1 VFFNLFRI
9 QKNIKLMPKITL
21 PDGNSLNFD
30 NHVTGLQVAEK
41 ISKSLAKQA
50 MVISVNGE
58 LKDLDYKISSD
69 CSVKIFTSKNEE
81 GLDTIRHDTAHIL
94 AMAVQELF
102 PGTQVTIGPVIEN
115 GFYYDFARKQPFTEE
130 DLLKIENKMKEIVD
144 RDEITK
150 REVWNRERA
159 IKHFRD
165 KGEIY
170 KAELIESIPAGEE
183 VSIYFHG
190 DWHDLCRGPHLA
202 STGKIGKFFKL
213 MKVSGAYW
221 RGDSNNEMLQRIYG
235 TSWATQKD
243 LDDYLKRIEEAEK
256 RDHRKLGKEMDL
268 FHFREESPGSVFWHE
283 KGWTLFQKL
292 ISYMRSRQDD
302 AGYKEVNTPEVLDR
316 SLWEKSGH
324 WEKYGEHMYTSTTPD
339 EKVFAIKPMNCP
351 GHVQVFNQGLKSY
364 RDLPL
369 RISEFGKVHRYE
381 PSGSLHGLLRVR
393 AFTQDDAHIFCT
405 EDQITS
411 ECLIV
416 TNLILD
422 IYKELGFE
430 NVILKYSDRPDLRVG
445 DDSVW
450 DKAESALL
458 DAVKASKLEYTIN
471 KGEGAFYGP
480 KIEFVLR
487 DAIGRDWQCG
497 TLQVDLNL
505 PGRLDASY
513 VDKDGIK
520 KVPVM
525 LHRALFGSLER
536 FIGILIEHYA
546 GKFPFWISPLQTVV
560 IPISEDFE
568 NYAAEVANKIK
579 KAGISSAVDLKKHN
593 LNYKIR
599 DHSLAK
605 IPLLLICGKKEVDSN
620 SVTIRRLDSNKQEN
634 MDLDLFLKTFSALNK
649 ASSN

>member
-1 VFFNLFRI
+1 
-9 QKNIKLMPKITL
+9 MPIITL
-21 PDGNSLNFD
+21 PDGNNLSFPD
-30 NHVTGLQVAEK
+30 KVTGLDVAEK

-50 MVISVNGE
+50 MVISIDGD
-58 LKDLDYKISSD
+58 LKDLDFLIEKD
-69 CSVKIFTSKNEE
+69 CSIKIFTSKNPESLE
-81 GLDTIRHDTAHIL
+81 TIRHDTAHIL

-115 GFYYDFARKQPFTEE
+115 GFYYDFARKEPFTED
-130 DLLKIENKMKEIVD
+130 DLEQIENKMKEIVD
-144 RDEITK
+144 RNEITK
-150 REVWNRERA
+150 REVWERNKA
-159 IKHFRD
+159 ISHFKE
-165 KGEIY
+165 KGETY
-170 KAELIESIPAGEE
+170 KAELIEAIPENE
-183 VSIYFHG
+183 DVSIYFHG
-190 DWHDLCRGPHLA
+190 DWHDLCRGPHLS

-213 MKVSGAYW
+213 TKVSGAYW

-243 LDDYLKRIEEAEK
+243 LDEYLKRIEEAEK

-283 KGWTLFQKL
+283 RGWALFQKL
-292 ISYMRSRQDD
+292 INYMRGRQDA
-302 AGYKEVNTPEVLDR
+302 AGYKEVNTPEILDR
-316 SLWEKSGH
+316 QLWEKSGH
-324 WEKYGEHMYTSTTPD
+324 WEKYGENMYTSETPD

-351 GHVQVFNQGLKSY
+351 GHIQVFNQGLKSY

-369 RISEFGKVHRYE
+369 RITEFGKVHRYE
-381 PSGSLHGLLRVR
+381 PSGALHGLLRVR
-393 AFTQDDAHIFCT
+393 AFTQDDAHIFCS

-411 ECLIV
+411 ECLEV

-422 IYKELGFE
+422 IYKDLGFE
-430 NVILKYSDRPDLRVG
+430 NVILKYADRPEVRVG
-445 DDSVW
+445 EDEVW
-450 DKAESALL
+450 DKAEASLL
-458 DAVKASKLEYTIN
+458 EAVKASKLEYTIN

-513 VDKDGIK
+513 VDKDGTK

-536 FIGILIEHYA
+536 FIGILIENYA

-560 IPISEDFE
+560 IPISEEFDD
-568 NYAAEVANKIK
+568 YAIEVSKKIK
-579 KAGISSAVDLKKHN
+579 QVGISSNVDLKKHN

-634 MDLDLFLKTFSALNK
+634 MDLNLFLKTFSALNK

>member
-1 VFFNLFRI
+1 
-9 QKNIKLMPKITL
+9 MPLITL
-21 PDGNSLNFD
+21 PDGNTLDFPNK
-30 NHVTGLQVAEK
+30 VTGLEVAEK
-41 ISKSLAKQA
+41 ISKSLSKQA
-50 MVISVNGE
+50 SIISVNDE
-58 LKDLDYKISSD
+58 LKDLSHVIDKD
-69 CSVKIFTSKNEE
+69 CTIKIFTSKDKE
-81 GLDTIRHDTAHIL
+81 GLETIRHDTAHIT

-102 PGTQVTIGPVIEN
+102 PGTQVTIGPIIEN
-115 GFYYDFARKQPFTEE
+115 GFYYDFSRKEAFTEE
-130 DLLKIENKMKEIVD
+130 DLKKIENKMREIVD
-144 RDEITK
+144 RDVPTT
-150 REVWNRERA
+150 REVWNRDKA
-159 IKHFRD
+159 ISHF
-165 KGEIY
+165 KEIGEVY
-170 KAELIESIPAGEE
+170 KAEIIESIPKGED

-190 DWHDLCRGPHLA
+190 DWHDLCRGPHLP
-202 STGKIGKFFKL
+202 STGKIGKYFKL
-213 MKVSGAYW
+213 TKVSGAYW

-235 TSWATQKD
+235 TSWASQKD
-243 LDDYLKRIEEAEK
+243 LDEYLKRIEEAEK

-268 FHFREESPGSVFWHE
+268 FHFREESPGAVFWHE
-283 KGWTLFQKL
+283 KGWKLFQKL
-292 ISYMRSRQDD
+292 VAYMRGRQEK

-316 SLWEKSGH
+316 ALWEKSGH
-324 WEKYGEHMYTSTTPD
+324 WEKYGEHMYTSETPD

-381 PSGSLHGLLRVR
+381 PSGALHGLLRVR

-405 EDQITS
+405 EDQITE

-422 IYKELGFE
+422 IYKDLGFK

-445 DDSVW
+445 DDNVW
-450 DKAESALL
+450 DKAEKALL

-505 PGRLDASY
+505 PGRLDASF
-513 VDKDGIK
+513 VDKDGTK
-520 KVPVM
+520 KIPVM

-536 FIGILIEHYA
+536 FIGILIENYA
-546 GKFPFWISPLQTVV
+546 GKFPFWIAPLQVVV
-560 IPISEDFE
+560 IPISEEFD
-568 NYAAEVANKIK
+568 NYAIEVNEKIRE
-579 KAGISSAVDLKKHN
+579 AGMSSEVDLKNHN

-599 DHSLAK
+599 EHSLSK
-605 IPLLLICGKKEVDSN
+605 IPLLLICGKKELDSN
-620 SVTIRRLDSNKQEN
+620 SVPIRRLDTNKQEN
-634 MDLDLFLKTFSALNK
+634 MELNLFLKTFSALNK

>member
-1 VFFNLFRI
+1 
-9 QKNIKLMPKITL
+9 MPLITL
-21 PDGNSLNFD
+21 PDGNTIEFPNK
-30 NHVTGLQVAEK
+30 VTGLEVAEK
-41 ISKSLAKQA
+41 ISKSLSKQA
-50 MVISVNGE
+50 TIISVNEE
-58 LKDLDYKISSD
+58 LKDLSFVIDED
-69 CSVKIFTSKNEE
+69 CSIKIFTSKDKE
-81 GLDTIRHDTAHIL
+81 GLETIRHDTAHIT

-102 PGTQVTIGPVIEN
+102 PGTQVTIGPIIEN
-115 GFYYDFARKQPFTEE
+115 GFYYDFSRKEPFTED
-130 DLLKIENKMKEIVD
+130 DLNKIENKMKEIVD
-144 RDEITK
+144 RDVPTTRVVWK
-150 REVWNRERA
+150 RDKA
-159 IKHFRD
+159 ISHFKD

-170 KAELIESIPAGEE
+170 KAEIIESIPQGED

-190 DWHDLCRGPHLA
+190 DWHDLCKGPHLS
-202 STGKIGKFFKL
+202 STGKIGKYFKL
-213 MKVSGAYW
+213 TKVSGAYW

-235 TSWATQKD
+235 TSWASQKD
-243 LDDYLKRIEEAEK
+243 LDEYLKRIEEAEK

-283 KGWTLFQKL
+283 KGWKLFQKL
-292 ISYMRSRQDD
+292 VAYMRGRQEK
-302 AGYKEVNTPEVLDR
+302 AGYKEVNTPEILDR

-324 WEKYGEHMYTSTTPD
+324 WEKYGEHMYTSQTPD
-339 EKVFAIKPMNCP
+339 DKIFAIKPMNCP

-381 PSGSLHGLLRVR
+381 PSGALHGLLRVR

-430 NVILKYSDRPDLRVG
+430 DVILKYSDRPDLRVG
-445 DDSVW
+445 DDNVW
-450 DKAESALL
+450 DKAEKALL

-505 PGRLDASY
+505 PGRLDASF
-513 VDKDGIK
+513 VDKDGTK
-520 KVPVM
+520 KIPVM

-536 FIGILIEHYA
+536 FIGILIENYA
-546 GKFPFWISPLQTVV
+546 GKFPFWIAPLQAVV
-560 IPISEDFE
+560 IPISEEFDS
-568 NYAAEVANKIK
+568 YAKEVNEKINN
-579 KAGISSAVDLKKHN
+579 AGMNSEVDLKNHN

-599 DHSLAK
+599 EHSLSK

-620 SVTIRRLDSNKQEN
+620 SVTIRRLDTNKQEN
-634 MDLDLFLKTFSALNK
+634 MELNLFLKKFSALNK
-649 ASSN
+649 APSN